1 MSMHAS
7 DLAVLSEAVPR
18 SCSFLSYETVAP
30 SGNRVL
36 LTDYGYVSEPD
47 DRIRDHE
54 VVDSGNYSFPRPT
67 HAAQG
72 YLWGEYGKQEF
83 VEDQG

>member
-7 DLAVLSEAVPR
+7 DLAVLSEAVPQ
-18 SCSFLSYETVAP
+18 SCSCLSYETVVP

-36 LTDYGYVSEPD
+36 QTDYGYVNELD
-47 DRIRDHE
+47 DRPWDHE
-54 VVDSGNYSFPRPT
+54 VVDDGNYSFPRPT
-67 HAAQG
+67 RAARGCRWQ
-72 YLWGEYGKQEF
+72 EYGRQEF

>member
-7 DLAVLSEAVPR
+7 DLAVLSEAVPQ
-18 SCSFLSYETVAP
+18 SCSFLSYEQVAP

-36 LTDYGYVSEPD
+36 LTDYGYVNEPY
-47 DRIRDHE
+47 DRIRGHE
-54 VVDSGNYSFPRPT
+54 VVDGGNYSFSRPT
-67 HAAQG
+67 RAARG
-72 YLWGEYGKQEF
+72 CRWEEYGIQGF